1 MPFLSSERRRDRCT
15 STKNGVLRIRDP
27 HPSPAA
33 ITTSVVIICFGI
45 YEILTPESVR
55 VKDPFRSPGEPRYR
69 PIDNPTALRL
79 AGVVG
84 VISVLPVI
92 VRLARRR
99 IEIDLRGITVVGLHR
114 RLVPWSV
121 LQCTYRRTDAVE
133 PAAGAWIRSLVVR
146 RRHSLV
152 IEHDGRGE
160 VLFTT
165 TRGPDTLD
173 LLADVVWSARE
184 ATGTGWPRATA
195 GTDPPRH
202 DERWVALPVAITF
215 GVHVLAALLQ

>member
-1 MPFLSSERRRDRCT
+1 MPLLSAERRRDLCT
-15 STKNGVLRIRDP
+15 STKSGVLRIRDP

-33 ITTSVVIICFGI
+33 ITMSVAIACLGI

-69 PIDNPTALRL
+69 PIDNPNALRL
-79 AGVVG
+79 AGVIG
-84 VISVLPVI
+84 LISILPMI
-92 VRLARRR
+92 VRMARRR
-99 IEIDLRGITVVGLHR
+99 IEIDLRGITVVGLRR

-133 PAAGAWIRSLVVR
+133 PVAGAWIRSLVVR

-165 TRGPDTLD
+165 TRRPDTLD

-202 DERWVALPVAITF
+202 DDRWVALPLAITI
-215 GVHVLAALLQ
+215 GVHLVAALFQ